1 MAFLLL
7 HVTHQAGQY
16 IFKKDD
22 ERDRN
27 VLILYKLTTRITP
40 ERTPSDGA
48 PSDSKSG
55 RIAAACFKKAVRLEQ
70 HIFPKRLFPLVYND
84 TWLLPASYPQSEK
97 WKAVKNTCACG
108 GKII

>member
-7 HVTHQAGQY
+7 HVTHQAGQCV
-16 IFKKDD
+16 FENDDD

-55 RIAAACFKKAVRLEQ
+55 RIMAACFKKAVRLEQ
-70 HIFPKRLFPLVYND
+70 HIFQKRLFPLLVYND
-84 TWLLPASYPQSEK
+84 TWLLSASYPQSEK
-97 WKAVKNTCACG
+97 
-108 GKII
+108 